1 MDSPFGMGVGASPLF
16 PPHGLTAEAAQEEIQ
31 HLTRRDPRQ
40 CGQTQTR
47 WTLAALQQA
56 CVWLQGCTV
65 SGAHMLL
72 DRLDVVW
79 KRARAAV
86 HSPDP
91 HYDAKRAFIATL
103 CERVTVQPDRLV
115 LVYLDE
121 VTVERQPTVSAAFFP
136 CGRDQPRA
144 QRSHAADTLT
154 RVVASLTHGTGQVV
168 FRRAS
173 KIRLE
178 TLVQFYQD
186 LRAAYPQAERIYV
199 VQDNWPVH
207 THPDVLVA
215 LESQTSPF
223 PFHRPGNWPTTPSTA
238 AVRKWG
244 TLALP
249 IQIVPLPTY
258 ASWCN
263 PIEKLWRKL
272 RQEVT
277 HLHRWA
283 DDLPRLREEIDRF
296 LAQFATGSTD
306 LLRYVGLSTGFNA

>member
-1 MDSPFGMGVGASPLF
+1 MVK
-16 PPHGLTAEAAQEEIQ
+16 
-31 HLTRRDPRQ
+31 RDPRQ
-40 CGQTQTR
+40 CGQAQTR
-47 WTLAALQQA
+47 WTLAAIQQA
-56 CVWLQGCTV
+56 CSWLHDRSLAGVHTI
-65 SGAHMLL
+65 L
-72 DRLDVVW
+72 DRLEVSW
-79 KRARAAV
+79 KRGRACV
-86 HSPDP
+86 LSPDP
-91 HYDAKRAFIATL
+91 AYTAKRAFIQDRCRQHLADP
-103 CERVTVQPDRLV
+103 ERMV

-121 VTVERQPTVSAAFFP
+121 VTIERQPTVAAALAP
-136 CGRDQPRA
+136 RGREQPRA
-144 QRSHAADTLT
+144 RRSHATDTLT
-154 RVVASLTHGTGQVV
+154 RVVASLTHTTGQVV

-186 LRAAYPQAERIYV
+186 LRAAYPTAERIFV

-215 LESQTSPF
+215 LEPQTSPF
-223 PFHRPGNWPTTPSTA
+223 PFYRPGNWPTTPSTA
-238 AVRKWG
+238 ALRKWSH
-244 TLALP
+244 LQLP

-283 DDLPRLREEIDRF
+283 DDLIRLREEIDHF
-296 LAQFATGSTD
+296 LTPFATGSTD
-306 LLRYVGLSTGFNA
+306 LLRYVGLST

>member
-1 MDSPFGMGVGASPLF
+1 M
-16 PPHGLTAEAAQEEIQ
+16 
-31 HLTRRDPRQ
+31 PR
-40 CGQTQTR
+40 TR
-47 WTLAALQQA
+47 WTLATLQLA
-56 CVWLQGCTV
+56 CSWLRDLSLPGV
-65 SGAHMLL
+65 HRVLE
-72 DRLDVVW
+72 RLQVVW

-91 HYDAKRAFIATL
+91 HYAAKRAEL
-103 CERVTVQPDRLV
+103 ERLRALALAQPTQTV

-121 VTVERQPTVSAAFFP
+121 VTIARHPTVATAFAAR
-136 CGRDQPRA
+136 GRDQARA

-154 RVVASLTHGTGQVV
+154 RVVASMQHGTGQVV

-173 KIRLE
+173 SIRLE

-186 LRAAYPQAERIYV
+186 LRRTYPTAERIYV

-215 LESQTSPF
+215 LEPQTSPF
-223 PFHRPGNWPTTPSTA
+223 AFHRPGHWPTTPSPA
-238 AVRKWG
+238 AVRRWSR
-244 TLALP
+244 LHLP

-272 RQEVT
+272 RQDVT

-283 DDLPRLREEIDRF
+283 DDLPGLRTAIDQF
-296 LAQFATGSTD
+296 LELFAEGSAI
-306 LLRYVGLSTGFNA
+306 LLRYVGLGPSAWPGIPD